1 MFIFKVDK
9 VLKAMAVMESSIK
22 PPKIQKKASKKNKKS
37 WRKNTDLEEVED
49 FLEDQRLEE
58 RLGGAF
64 DKRSDSDIFVVD
76 KSSKTPG
83 KLSHVLHDM
92 LIFSTFLNFLGG
104 TLVVK

>member
-1 MFIFKVDK
+1 
-9 VLKAMAVMESSIK
+9 MESSIK

-83 KLSHVLHDM
+83 KLWHVLRDM
-92 LIFSTFLNFLGG
+92 HIFITFLNCIGG
-104 TLVVK
+104 TLLVK